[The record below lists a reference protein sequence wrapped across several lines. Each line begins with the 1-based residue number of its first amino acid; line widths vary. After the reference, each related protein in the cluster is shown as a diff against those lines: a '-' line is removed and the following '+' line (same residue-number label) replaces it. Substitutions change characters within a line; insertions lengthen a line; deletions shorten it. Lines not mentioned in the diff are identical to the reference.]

1 MKLGLKKV
9 AIVVLCLFLILLII
23 LICNRSK
30 NKSCSEINEDFKIC
44 LDQKLLEY
52 NLIGKEECDVKVYY
66 ELIDFCKKAVI
77 EYPWNITQ
85 YVS

>member
-77 EYPWNITQ
+77 EYP
-85 YVS
+85 